1 MEKQPAQ
8 NGIKRNGFDCEWHK
22 TQTENQFGR
31 MTDSF
36 NHSPFSPP
44 MVARARAVNPSARE
58 VSGRKCDKSLSC

>member
-36 NHSPFSPP
+36 NHSPFLSSHG
-44 MVARARAVNPSARE
+44 RARSRRE
-58 VSGRKCDKSLSC
+58 SQRQGGVWKKM